1 MLLRIDVIAD
11 FICPWYHVGEARLR
25 AALQMLAE
33 RAPEV
38 RVEINRLPFFLDP
51 TTPPEGYPYQPYLER
66 KFGSAEAVA
75 RLQAQ
80 VAAAGAQ
87 SGAAFNF
94 PAIALRP
101 NTEPAHRL
109 IQHVQGAGADAV
121 AVSRLVQF
129 IYSAYFEQGRDIGQ
143 PAELARL
150 ALGAGLGEMGLE
162 AWLASDDGADG
173 VAELVAQ
180 VQALGVEGVPFFV
193 FDQRLAVSG
202 AHPPEHLLD
211 AMRQALA
218 GDSAR

>member
-1 MLLRIDVIAD
+1 MLLRIDLVAD
-11 FICPWYHVGEARLR
+11 FICPWCHVGEARLR

-33 RAPEV
+33 RQPEV
-38 RVEINRLPFFLDP
+38 SVEINRLPFFLDP
-51 TTPPEGYPYQPYLER
+51 TTPSEGYPYQPYLER

-80 VAAAGAQ
+80 VAEAGAQ

-94 PAIALRP
+94 PAITLRP
-101 NTEPAHRL
+101 STAPAHRL

-121 AVSRLVQF
+121 AVSRLAQY

-150 ALGAGLGEMGLE
+150 ALAADLGEIGLE
-162 AWLASDDGADG
+162 AWLASDDGSDEIAQ
-173 VAELVAQ
+173 LVAQ
-180 VQALGVEGVPFFV
+180 VKSLGVEGVPFFV

-202 AHPPEHLLD
+202 AHPPENLLA
-211 AMRQALA
+211 AMTQALA
-218 GDSAR
+218 GDAG